1 MIRGFSFTTR
11 MSLILVLGLVMAWF
25 AAVAYFYVGGPG
37 ADLRALSDPSR
48 VLAIIDLVE
57 RTPES
62 DRELVQHAVSADGFQ
77 IDFEK
82 DAKVGES
89 VVGPLS
95 PLGDKTV
102 RLYRKALAGR
112 DVAISF
118 DEPQHRRILRRL
130 WPDIL
135 KLRVGFRNG
144 DVLVMTI
151 STPLLRGVFG
161 LPLGLGAGILGTLVA
176 LIALL
181 VMQRETK
188 PLRRLAKA
196 VDRVDLSSAPEPLA
210 EYKRSAPEIRALI
223 AAFNRLQ
230 SRLAELLRARMA
242 MLGGI
247 SHDVRTFAA
256 RLQLRVEKITDAD
269 ERERATAD
277 IADMIRLLD
286 DALLASRA
294 GAAELSEEMIE
305 IDDLIGSEV
314 RDRAANGQAIDYRP
328 ASADASPVI
337 IGDRLAIRRIVANL
351 TDNAIKYGR
360 VAHLAGRMERGF
372 FVLSVDDEGP
382 GIPASERQA
391 MLEPFS
397 RLETSRNRNTG
408 GAGLGLA
415 VARSLVEAHR
425 GDLAIGQA
433 ASGGARVTLR
443 LPLFEPMGR
452 RAVA

>member
-1 MIRGFSFTTR
+1 MISGFSFTTR
-11 MSLILVLGLVMAWF
+11 ITLILILGLTMAWI
-25 AAVAYFYVGGPG
+25 AAVAYFYIGGPG
-37 ADLRALSDPSR
+37 ADLRALSDPTR
-48 VLAIIDLVE
+48 ILAIIDLVE
-57 RTPES
+57 RTPKSER
-62 DRELVQHAVSADGFQ
+62 DLLKQAINADGFQ
-77 IDFEK
+77 IDIQ
-82 DAKVGES
+82 ANSKVGGS
-89 VVGPLS
+89 VSGPLS

-102 RLYRKALAGR
+102 NTYRKALAGR
-112 DVAISF
+112 ELAIDF
-118 DEPQHRRILRRL
+118 DEPHKRRVLRRL

-135 KLRVGFRNG
+135 KLRVGLDGG
-144 DVLVMTI
+144 DVLALTI
-151 STPLLRGVFG
+151 NTPLLRGLFG
-161 LPLGLGAGILGTLVA
+161 LPVGLGAGIIGTLVA
-176 LIALL
+176 LIAVL
-181 VMQRETK
+181 VMQREAK

-196 VDRVDLSSAPEPLA
+196 VDRVDLSSGPVPLP

-247 SHDVRTFAA
+247 SHDVRTFAT
-256 RLQLRVEKITDAD
+256 RLQLRVEKIADAD
-269 ERERATAD
+269 ERERATSD

-305 IDDLIGSEV
+305 IDDLIASEV
-314 RDRAANGQAIDYRP
+314 GDRANNGQTIDYRP
-328 ASADASPVI
+328 AIAAEPPVV

-360 VAHLAGRMERGF
+360 VAHLAGRTERGF
-372 FVLSVDDEGP
+372 FVLTVDDEGP

-415 VARSLVEAHR
+415 VARSLTEAHR

-433 ASGGARVTLR
+433 DSGGARVTLR
-443 LPLFEPMGR
+443 LPLFEQAGH